1 MIFIVKETF
10 ISFLFV
16 FFVYLFEVII
26 DKGIKFDGEI
36 KLAYFDSISLIKN
49 SRK

>member
-16 FFVYLFEVII
+16 FLFEVII

-36 KLAYFDSISLIKN
+36 KLADFDSISLIKN